1 MKALIYYRLVDS
13 QYEGANF
20 GLYTQNAT
28 LHKPAY
34 KVYKYIDTQ
43 YSFEVSKQY
52 LKYITWSV
60 SDGWSTI
67 SYGVDCGNV
76 NTYLDTMA
84 LFRSKFDWK
93 SHWDESKIIIRQ
105 IDDYV

>member
-1 MKALIYYRLVDS
+1 MYAIGGNEV
-13 QYEGANF
+13 A
-20 GLYTQNAT
+20 A
-28 LHKPAY
+28 
-34 KVYKYIDTQ
+34 
-43 YSFEVSKQY
+43 EVS
-52 LKYITWSV
+52 
-60 SDGWSTI
+60 G
-67 SYGVDCGNV
+67 V